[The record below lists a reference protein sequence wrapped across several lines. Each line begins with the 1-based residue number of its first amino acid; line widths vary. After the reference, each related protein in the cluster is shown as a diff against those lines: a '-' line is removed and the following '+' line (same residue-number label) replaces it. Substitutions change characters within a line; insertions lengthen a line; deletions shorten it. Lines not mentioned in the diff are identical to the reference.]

1 VSLDE
6 RADCI
11 VELTLPEPIAG
22 DRLIPLIAPIRR
34 FGAKPVA
41 FEGAAA
47 EEEPTHLPGWTPL
60 LPGVRFDRVR
70 AGLLLA
76 NRHGPVNAM
85 EFADFA
91 GAVQTLADQL
101 GAGLSSVQMAS
112 VLERARDLDSLCMQ
126 LDAQVGLN
134 VEGPEPLSV
143 GDLERLAVEQQLVE
157 RGNNR
162 FARFNARDG
171 LLFTLSL
178 ADEPGRLTLLL
189 DVPRARPPI
198 DPGISWSRARTC
210 WPTGSM
216 GRSSTMRVASWPM
229 PRSSGSG
236 PSWSNATTRWPGR
249 DFPPV
254 RPSRCAC
261 STSHGHPG
269 PAHPRRGGGPRT
281 TAARKSW
288 RSTATSTTCSTRRP

>member
-47 EEEPTHLPGWTPL
+47 EEQPTHLPGWTPL

-189 DVPRARPPI
+189 DVPRAPAADRPWDQLVACAHLLADRLDGQI
-198 DPGISWSRARTC
+198 VDDAGRKLADAALERIGSQLEQRYDSLARAGF
-210 WPTGSM
+210 PAGSP
-216 GRSSTMRVASWPM
+216 VAL
-229 PRSSGSG
+229 RLF
-236 PSWSNATTRWPGR
+236 N
-249 DFPPV
+249 
-254 RPSRCAC
+254 
-261 STSHGHPG
+261 
-269 PAHPRRGGGPRT
+269 
-281 TAARKSW
+281 
-288 RSTATSTTCSTRRP
+288 